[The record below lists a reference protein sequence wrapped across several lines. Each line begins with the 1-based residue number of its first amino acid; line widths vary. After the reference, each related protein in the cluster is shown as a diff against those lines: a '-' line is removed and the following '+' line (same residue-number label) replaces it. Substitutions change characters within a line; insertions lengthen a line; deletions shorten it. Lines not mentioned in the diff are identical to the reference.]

1 MSQDGITFPDSKSM
15 WAEGLVSH
23 HKELVSK
30 WQHAHSLLSTK
41 RTGVKTMEHVECVQ
55 KNKYTCT
62 GYRTLLHVPLPAYC
76 CESDITVIHTGPSLH
91 CIRSLCMLMSRAH
104 HQISSP
110 TGFSKPTQLKQ
121 HLFFMMTASDC
132 GIHCAICFFLSKHI
146 NHPTF
151 MSPKN
156 HVNQNLG
163 TLTGFHYYLLI
174 PSIVVHPLWRGAS
187 ILEGRFQAHFASRKC
202 EDHGPIV
209 HCLSCLF
216 MIPWL

>member
-1 MSQDGITFPDSKSM
+1 
-15 WAEGLVSH
+15 
-23 HKELVSK
+23 
-30 WQHAHSLLSTK
+30 
-41 RTGVKTMEHVECVQ
+41 MEHVECVQ

-156 HVNQNLG
+156 HVNL
-163 TLTGFHYYLLI
+163 TLAHLPASTITSSSVPSLSAHSEGVPPYWRVDSKLI
-174 PSIVVHPLWRGAS
+174 SLHANVKIMG
-187 ILEGRFQAHFASRKC
+187 Q
-202 EDHGPIV
+202 
-209 HCLSCLF
+209 LSTACHVF
-216 MIPWL
+216 S